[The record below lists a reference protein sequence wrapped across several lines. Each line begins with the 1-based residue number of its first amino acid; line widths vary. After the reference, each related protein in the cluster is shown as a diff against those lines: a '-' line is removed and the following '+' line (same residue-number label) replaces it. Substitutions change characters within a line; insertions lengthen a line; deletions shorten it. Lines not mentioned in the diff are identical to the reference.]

1 METLAENNIK
11 VYGISYDTQ
20 ANLKKFTEDFDVGYD
35 LLSDVDSEVIKKFGI
50 LNTTISPDDPEI
62 DRANGR
68 PYYGLPFPG
77 VYVTDENGVVTE
89 KFFYRHY
96 ASRASSGSIMN
107 SALGEI
113 LMPKESPRNVLT
125 NDQIKITAF
134 LADDSLKFESHS
146 KLYARFELAEGLHIY
161 GGDLPEGYFATTVSV
176 EETKGLRV
184 GDPVYPETTPKR
196 FEALDVTL
204 NVYEGVVDIA
214 IPVSLTAE
222 VMNWTNPNKPK
233 SIAIP
238 VKVDYQVCSETVCYL
253 PRSESLTV
261 EVPVTI
267 LVMPGMTRR

>member
-125 NDQIKITAF
+125 NDQIKITVV
-134 LADDSLKFESHS
+134 EI
-146 KLYARFELAEGLHIY
+146 R
-161 GGDLPEGYFATTVSV
+161 GDKVRLGI
-176 EETKGLRV
+176 
-184 GDPVYPETTPKR
+184 
-196 FEALDVTL
+196 EAPREVPIHRSE
-204 NVYEGVVDIA
+204 VYEAIHGLKEAHSGMEDTETGV
-214 IPVSLTAE
+214 SST
-222 VMNWTNPNKPK
+222 
-233 SIAIP
+233 
-238 VKVDYQVCSETVCYL
+238 
-253 PRSESLTV
+253 ES
-261 EVPVTI
+261 
-267 LVMPGMTRR
+267 